1 MRALLVPVLLALA
14 ACGQSADN
22 EAPGGV
28 TPDQAR
34 ELNQAAAM
42 LDANSVSAD
51 AVINEDDPQ

>member
-1 MRALLVPVLLALA
+1 MRALLVPVLLMLA
-14 ACGQSADN
+14 ACGQSTDDAGLGD
-22 EAPGGV
+22 V